1 MGVFRMQGRRAM
13 SVSPYFSR
21 RRCEITAEEMIKT
34 EIRKVETEYPR
45 YTRAQKRSLVRRRLQ
60 FLSRAARKVVRMEQD
75 EQKMDSLT
83 HRALTTIA
91 PTQAESHESC
101 YHGPGDNQPMDMEQP
116 PEQQGAN
123 LAHPIEISSEH
134 NLPSPMYTPRSPGQ
148 ASDSADEDPDED
160 FDWSGNEN

>member
-1 MGVFRMQGRRAM
+1 MQGRRAM

-21 RRCEITAEEMIKT
+21 RRCEITVEEMIKT

-45 YTRAQKRSLVRRRLQ
+45 YMRAQKRSLVRRRLQ
-60 FLSRAARKVVRMEQD
+60 FLSRAARK
-75 EQKMDSLT
+75 
-83 HRALTTIA
+83 A
-91 PTQAESHESC
+91 AESHESC

-134 NLPSPMYTPRSPGQ
+134 NPPSPMYTPRSPGQ
-148 ASDSADEDPDED
+148 ASNSADEDPDED

>member
-1 MGVFRMQGRRAM
+1 
-13 SVSPYFSR
+13 
-21 RRCEITAEEMIKT
+21 
-34 EIRKVETEYPR
+34 
-45 YTRAQKRSLVRRRLQ
+45 
-60 FLSRAARKVVRMEQD
+60 MEQD
-75 EQKMDSLT
+75 EQKMDSLI

-134 NLPSPMYTPRSPGQ
+134 NPLSPMYTPRSPGQ
-148 ASDSADEDPDED
+148 AIDSADEDPDKD
-160 FDWSGNEN
+160 FDWS